1 MGKRITD
8 FILGD
13 DYSYI
18 SIYSKSFPILGDKS
32 LLAANIIENLLNYKL
47 TDYKTISDKGRKYEI
62 YRYTRKYSRKFH
74 PYSENIL
81 LLNMECIDINHIKRL
96 DNSEIDDDYPNKSL
110 LINRENIDKNSIDLD
125 DIEILQDISYDCFF
139 INQYYEDGDEI
150 PHLPSTGDNEVYLT
164 FANFFSEKD
173 RIIYHKDDDDFIS
186 PELWDIRNNL
196 FYQYYHKT
204 YGTLLTKLRLLLHD
218 ILDKRAAII
227 SVILILFLIGILYT
241 ILKLI
246 NTYKLDVIQ
255 FTTFLLLIPPALSS
269 ILWIY
274 DRLKFRHLKT

>member
-1 MGKRITD
+1 
-8 FILGD
+8 LQQV
-13 DYSYI
+13 YYI
-18 SIYSKSFPILGDKS
+18 KWI
-32 LLAANIIENLLNYKL
+32 
-47 TDYKTISDKGRKYEI
+47 
-62 YRYTRKYSRKFH
+62 
-74 PYSENIL
+74 
-81 LLNMECIDINHIKRL
+81 
-96 DNSEIDDDYPNKSL
+96 DNSEIDDDYPNKPL

-125 DIEILQDISYDCFF
+125 DIEILQISYDCFF

-150 PHLPSTGDNEVYLT
+150 SHLPSTGDNEVYLT

-173 RIIYHKDDDDFIS
+173 RVIYHKDDDDFIS

-204 YGTLLTKLRLLLHD
+204 YGTLLTKLRLLLQD

-227 SVILILFLIGILYT
+227 SVILILFLIGIYT

-246 NTYKLDVIQ
+246 NTYKLEVIQ
-255 FTTFLLLIPPALSS
+255 FTTFLLSIPTAIYS

-274 DRLKFRHLKT
+274 DRLKYRHLKNIPKEKESNVEKNIR

>member
-255 FTTFLLLIPPALSS
+255 FT
-269 ILWIY
+269 
-274 DRLKFRHLKT
+274 